1 MKAKQKKLTIK
12 QRKFVEAVVET
23 GNRAQAARIAWY
35 KCKDNR
41 QAASVWYENMIKPYI
56 NDEVED
62 RLKIAKDK
70 IFYLAQF
77 AEKEEIQFKASQDIA
92 DRVEGKPTQ
101 KIITEGSLNVNMD
114 ITKLSDEEL
123 DKILRTPR
131 N

>member
-1 MKAKQKKLTIK
+1 
-12 QRKFVEAVVET
+12 
-23 GNRAQAARIAWY
+23 
-35 KCKDNR
+35 
-41 QAASVWYENMIKPYI
+41 MIKPYI